1 MGESLLG
8 TRLGNYQLDG
18 LIGKGAMG
26 EVFSARHALIGK
38 RVAVKVLKKGLV
50 SSQEI
55 VGRFFQEARSV
66 NAINHPN
73 IVDIIDYGRVDDYL
87 FFAMELLEGETL
99 ARRQE
104 RIGVSVE
111 EGRRI
116 LLQCA
121 SALAASHQAGIVH
134 RDLKPENI
142 FLCRGNQVKLLDFGL
157 AKAVGGVEATRSVV
171 RTAPGEFFG
180 TPEYMSPEQASGSAN
195 VDARSDIYSLGV
207 IMYELW
213 TGWNPFHRD
222 GVAQT
227 VGAHMLDNPP
237 PLRTRNPHLSMALE
251 VICLR
256 TLEKEPGRRFQTAD
270 ELEFALEQ
278 PRRYMDKRAQE
289 LGIPTEG
296 ESTRYQLREAKTV
309 NVQRQVGGQS
319 RITVRRRRVPRA
331 QWVVAAGL
339 ALCVVVA
346 VALAV
351 TRRPSRPP
359 PVTPPPLGAAAAAPA
374 RANVRIV
381 TTPPGATALDGTEV
395 LGTTPLSI
403 ERQRGS
409 VIALELRLA
418 GFAPSR
424 RSITVEADE
433 SLEFSLQAAPAP
445 EAKRPRPKAARTAPR
460 VPPPDSDLSDTRLLP
475 TQIDN

>member
-8 TRLGNYQLDG
+8 TKLGNYQLDG

-26 EVFSARHALIGK
+26 EVFSARHVLIGK

-50 SSQEI
+50 SSQDI
-55 VGRFFQEARSV
+55 VGRFFQEARAV

-99 ARRQE
+99 ARRQQ

-142 FLCRGNQVKLLDFGL
+142 FLCRGNHVKLLDFGL
-157 AKAVGGVEATRSVV
+157 AKAVGGVEVTRSVV
-171 RTAPGEFFG
+171 KTAPGEFFG

-195 VDARSDIYSLGV
+195 VDARSDVYSLGV

-213 TGWNPFHRD
+213 TGFNPFQRD

-237 PLRTRNPHLSMALE
+237 PLRMRNPHLPAALE

-296 ESTRYQLREAKTV
+296 DAARYQQREAKTV
-309 NVQRQVGGQS
+309 NVQRQVDGHA
-319 RITVRRRRVPRA
+319 RITVQRRRLPRA
-331 QWVVAAGL
+331 QIVAASGL

-346 VALAV
+346 IALAAM
-351 TRRPSRPP
+351 RRPAKPP
-359 PVTPPPLGAAAAAPA
+359 TAAPAPAVAAAPA
-374 RANVRIV
+374 SAHVRIV
-381 TTPPGATALDGTEV
+381 TDPPGATALDGTES
-395 LGTTPLSI
+395 LGTTPLTI
-403 ERQRGS
+403 ARPRGS
-409 VIALELRLA
+409 TIALELQLTGYA
-418 GFAPSR
+418 SSR
-424 RSITVEADE
+424 RSITVDADE
-433 SLEFSLQAAPAP
+433 SLEFRLQAAPAP
-445 EAKRPRPKAARTAPR
+445 GAKRPRPKSVRAAPR
-460 VPPPDSDLSDTRLLP
+460 AQDNNGDLSDTRLLP
-475 TQIDN
+475 TMLNN